1 MMRKENLS
9 KSFVNIL
16 STSSGFL
23 SKMEIVLIFV
33 LSITSG
39 YAMKMEM
46 LLAETKPLS
55 SPMVLVKNA
64 DKQHDNDNQFNAMS
78 QNDLPTINNNILN
91 FISRIEA
98 TDQNYANITDIL
110 RYEGVKFYAEE
121 SNEEIDI
128 ARLSTSL

>member
-1 MMRKENLS
+1 MMRKENS
-9 KSFVNIL
+9 PKSFVNIL

-39 YAMKMEM
+39 YAIKMEM

-55 SPMVLVKNA
+55 SPMVLVNNTE
-64 DKQHDNDNQFNAMS
+64 KQHDNGNQFNAMS
-78 QNDLPTINNNILN
+78 QNDLPKIHNNILN
-91 FISRIEA
+91 FISRIET

-110 RYEGVKFYAEE
+110 RYERVRFDAEE
-121 SNEEIDI
+121 INEEIDI
-128 ARLSTSL
+128 ARLSTPF